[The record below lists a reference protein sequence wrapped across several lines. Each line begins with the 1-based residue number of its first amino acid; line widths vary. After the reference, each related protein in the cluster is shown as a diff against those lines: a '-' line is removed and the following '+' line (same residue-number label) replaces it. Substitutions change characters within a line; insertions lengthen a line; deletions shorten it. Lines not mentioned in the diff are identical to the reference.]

1 MGGLAL
7 KAVSKKGHDK
17 FVETTF
23 SSLKDIKVR

>member
-1 MGGLAL
+1 MGALAL

-17 FVETTF
+17 LGQSLY